1 MAYNSTSIE
10 LEYII
15 VGAKFNVDFLDSSFT
30 KDEKKELR
38 EFIDAMSQEICID
51 KSYVDC
57 HENLRSNVF
66 MIESGWNA
74 LKDMII
80 DTRFCK
86 YMHNYAQGAIAEAFA
101 TMARCYMY
109 ECVSMKTDK
118 CTSIN
123 ITLANDSAF
132 EVIVCKDT
140 SYDFKRYVGKWQDW
154 DFDENGKFLSSHAK
168 HEDIESPSEDEEEV
182 NNDDD

>member
-15 VGAKFNVDFLDSSFT
+15 AGAKFNVDFLDGSFT
-30 KDEKKELR
+30 EDEKKDIR

-74 LKDMII
+74 LKDMIL
-80 DTRFCK
+80 DTHFCK
-86 YMHNYAQGAIAEAFA
+86 YMHNHAQGAIAEAFA
-101 TMARCYMY
+101 TMARCYIY

-118 CTSIN
+118 FTSIN
-123 ITLANDSAF
+123 ITLANDCEF

-140 SYDFKRYVGKWQDW
+140 SYDFRRYIGKWQDW

-168 HEDIESPSEDEEEV
+168 YEPKEIPEV